1 MKGDNEPVAMKR
13 LQNETEKDNV
23 GGKWRKREGIKRN
36 LRDLPRK
43 SYEECKDDCDELDQ
57 SKKYK
62 SGINYVL
69 AALNHDV
76 IRLLKEAELQPISEQ
91 GLQNRLGAQQPP
103 EEERQQ
109 PISETAVSD
118 GPVPGIPSPAAAPV
132 QTRALTLCSDSAS
145 RLYSV
150 DRYSAEQTN
159 GSAANR
165 AEDGIQGGEKTNGEL
180 CSVQFIRNRQKKNSY
195 HPGYIM
201 KTLIFL
207 LFLVGSTAD
216 LSKGWKETSL
226 RAEGFDC
233 SVPVLQYSGALFRAS
248 NQNRRKDRIA
258 T

>member
-1 MKGDNEPVAMKR
+1 M
-13 LQNETEKDNV
+13 
-23 GGKWRKREGIKRN
+23 
-36 LRDLPRK
+36 
-43 SYEECKDDCDELDQ
+43 
-57 SKKYK
+57 
-62 SGINYVL
+62 

-180 CSVQFIRNRQKKNSY
+180 CSVKFIRNRQKKNSY
-195 HPGYIM
+195 HPGYII

-207 LFLVGSTAD
+207 LFLVGSTVGAD
-216 LSKGWKETSL
+216 LSKGWKETS
-226 RAEGFDC
+226 RHAEGFDC

-248 NQNRRKDRIA
+248 NRNRRKDRIA
-258 T
+258 A